1 MSTNSPMAKLSQI
14 PMSKLI
20 PGLIVGLIGLAFV
33 GAVVGDWALNIM
45 DLSFRTTGRY
55 AKMLAVPAP
64 QVQLPKD
71 SYLCPKDQ
79 KNPWIGCTIR

>member
-1 MSTNSPMAKLSQI
+1 MSTNSPLDKLSQI

-20 PGLIVGLIGLAFV
+20 PAAIVGLVALAFV
-33 GAVVGDWALNIM
+33 GAVVGDWGLNIM

-55 AKMLAVPAP
+55 AKMLVVPAP

-79 KNPWIGCTIR
+79 KSPWIGCSIR

>member
-1 MSTNSPMAKLSQI
+1 MSSNSPLASLSQI
-14 PMSKLI
+14 PASKLI
-20 PGLIVGLIGLAFV
+20 PGMIVGFIGLAAA
-33 GAVVGDWALNIM
+33 GAIVGDWAMNIM

-55 AKMLAVPAP
+55 AKMLSVPAP

-71 SYLCPKDQ
+71 SYLCPKDA

>member
-1 MSTNSPMAKLSQI
+1 MAANNPMAKFSQI

-20 PGLIVGLIGLAFV
+20 PGLIVGLIAV
-33 GAVVGDWALNIM
+33 AAAGAIVGDWAMNIM

-55 AKMLAVPAP
+55 AKNLEVPAP
-64 QVQLPKD
+64 PIQLPKD
-71 SYLCPKDQ
+71 SYLCPANT